1 MLTLYQEPFSHWCV
15 KARKILNYKNIKHEI
30 KNVGYHDKRE
40 LIKATGQDYVPAIV
54 NDGKIVTYPDIPDY
68 LEQMV
73 PNPSIYP
80 NGTRAVAKAIENWA
94 HYRIEEIVW
103 RYVVA
108 DFPKTFKD
116 DLERWVFVEMQERTR
131 GPLEVIEMRKPTFK
145 ADMEAHLQIVDDMLK
160 THKFLL
166 ADSPSLGDFAAFGAI
181 YPLSYSGNQLPEQFK
196 NILIWYNSIDR
207 I

>member
-1 MLTLYQEPFSHWCV
+1 MLTLFEEPFSHWCV
-15 KARKILNYKNIKHEI
+15 KVRKILNYKNIKHEI
-30 KNVGYHDKRE
+30 KNVSYHDKRE

-68 LEQMV
+68 LEQMA
-73 PNPSIYP
+73 PSPSIYP

-94 HYRIEEIVW
+94 HYRIEELVW

-116 DLERWVFVEMQERTR
+116 DLERWVFIEMQERAR
-131 GPLEVIEMRKPTFK
+131 GPLEVMEMRKPAFK
-145 ADMEAHLQIVDDMLK
+145 AEMDAHLQIIDDMLK
-160 THKFLL
+160 DQKFLL
-166 ADSPSLGDFAAFGAI
+166 ADSPSLADFAAFGAI
-181 YPLSYSGNQLPEQFK
+181 YPLSYSGNNLPQKFK
-196 NILIWYNSIDR
+196 NLRTWYGSIDQ

>member
-1 MLTLYQEPFSHWCV
+1 
-15 KARKILNYKNIKHEI
+15 
-30 KNVGYHDKRE
+30 
-40 LIKATGQDYVPAIV
+40 
-54 NDGKIVTYPDIPDY
+54 
-68 LEQMV
+68 MV

-131 GPLEVIEMRKPTFK
+131 GPLEVMEMRKPAFK
-145 ADMEAHLQIVDDMLK
+145 AEMDAHLQIIDDMLK
-160 THKFLL
+160 DQKFLL
-166 ADSPSLGDFAAFGAI
+166 ADSPSLADFAAFGAI
-181 YPLSYSGNQLPEQFK
+181 YPLSYSGNDLPQKFK
-196 NILIWYNSIDR
+196 NLGTWYSSIDR